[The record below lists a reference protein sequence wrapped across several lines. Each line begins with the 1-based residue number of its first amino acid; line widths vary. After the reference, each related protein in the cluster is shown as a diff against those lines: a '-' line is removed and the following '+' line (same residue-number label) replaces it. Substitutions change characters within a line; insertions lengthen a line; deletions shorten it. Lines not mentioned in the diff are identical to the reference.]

1 MVISSAFFTPEKLKK
16 LADWKL
22 LLFLVLFLNV
32 KLAVKIPA
40 IALIYLLQFNFKFGF
55 SFKNSRLPL
64 FYLLAI
70 VISVLNWVISM
81 HYLNLNYNL
90 VLLTGIGFWVLC
102 ILAMHQVKLFV
113 ENNDTEIIHRT
124 IVIFFIINAILSFCN
139 LAVIIFETG
148 AINPYTYQ
156 GQYQKYFIGTGD
168 YIRGIT
174 FDTSTTNAVLNAL
187 GVIYFLSKKNAAML
201 LVCMAVMLFTGSN
214 FTNILL
220 LACFAVLF
228 IFKSSRDQK
237 SLIAICIMFL
247 LVFMV
252 KISPQNYMYVHET
265 VVNTLRLKTVPP
277 PVTKPKLHLP
287 ITLMPDSLL
296 TAHQRKE
303 KIAQRYIDSI
313 YVLRHPVIRKKVVTI
328 SPAIANDTIATAK
341 VNQEQ
346 ATVITPLPSNAK
358 DSTTLATTPVS
369 DSQVAAAALVAVRH
383 KKSVN
388 VTPAIANTL
397 ILPPTIL
404 KTEAGRP
411 LIPKP
416 DINSRPY
423 QHIAD
428 TSDYQKRLLAFIG
441 MHKPSLP
448 LSAQD
453 NYKATLPGKVI
464 SWVQTLH
471 FLALHPFKIIMGD
484 GIGNFSSKLAFRA
497 SGLGFAGGYPKKY
510 IYLDPDFLSNHLDV
524 YLNFFSK
531 KTDFHSLTNNPDSVY
546 DQLLAEYGLLGLIAF
561 MIWYLGYFL
570 KYYKKLTYGLPI
582 LLMVLALFFIEYW
595 FEQLSILVF
604 FELLLLLNI
613 KETSS
618 KTLLANAH

>member
-1 MVISSAFFTPEKLKK
+1 
-16 LADWKL
+16 
-22 LLFLVLFLNV
+22 V

-55 SFKNSRLPL
+55 SLKNSRLPL
-64 FYLLAI
+64 FYLLVIA
-70 VISVLNWVISM
+70 ISVLNWVMSM
-81 HYLNLNYNL
+81 HYFNLNYNL
-90 VLLTGIGFWVLC
+90 VLLTGIGFWALC

-113 ENNDTEIIHRT
+113 ENNDTETIHRT
-124 IVIFFIINAILSFCN
+124 IVIFFIANAILSFCN

-168 YIRGIT
+168 YIRGTT

-220 LACFAVLF
+220 LTCFVVLF

-237 SLIAICIMFL
+237 SLIAICVMFL

-265 VVNTLRLKTVPP
+265 VLNTLRLKTIPP

-296 TAHQRKE
+296 TAHQRNE

-313 YVLRHPVIRKKVVTI
+313 YVLRHPVIHKKAVNISSAPVT
-328 SPAIANDTIATAK
+328 
-341 VNQEQ
+341 VNQQ
-346 ATVITPLPSNAK
+346 QTTSITPLSAKAK
-358 DSTTLATTPVS
+358 DSTTLNTTRIS
-369 DSQVAAAALVAVRH
+369 DSQVAAEALVAVRH
-383 KKSVN
+383 KKNVN
-388 VTPAIANTL
+388 TIPATSNLL
-397 ILPPTIL
+397 ISPPGIL

-416 DINSRPY
+416 DINSQPY

-441 MHKPSLP
+441 THKSNLP

-453 NYKATLPGKVI
+453 NYKAPLPGKVI
-464 SWVQTLH
+464 SWLQTLH
-471 FLALHPFKIIMGD
+471 FFSEHPFKIIMGD
-484 GIGNFSSKLAFRA
+484 GIGNFSSKLAFRS

-510 IYLDPDFLSNHLDV
+510 VYLSPDFLSNHLDV

-531 KTDFHSLTNNPDSVY
+531 KTDFHSLSNNPDSVY
-546 DQLLAEYGLLGLIAF
+546 DQLLAEYGLLGIIAF
-561 MIWYLGYFL
+561 TVWYLGYFL
-570 KYYKKLTYGLPI
+570 KDYKKLTYGLPI

-595 FEQLSILVF
+595 FEQLSILIF

-613 KETSS
+613 KEMSS
-618 KTLLANAH
+618 KTVLTHAQ

>member
-1 MVISSAFFTPEKLKK
+1 MVISSAFFNPEKLKK

-55 SFKNSRLPL
+55 SLKNSRLPL
-64 FYLLAI
+64 FYLLVIA
-70 VISVLNWVISM
+70 ISVLNWVMSM
-81 HYLNLNYNL
+81 HYFNLNYNL
-90 VLLTGIGFWVLC
+90 VLLTGIGFWALC

-113 ENNDTEIIHRT
+113 ENNDTETIHRT
-124 IVIFFIINAILSFCN
+124 IVIFFIANAILSFCN

-168 YIRGIT
+168 YIRGTT

-220 LACFAVLF
+220 LTCFVVLF

-237 SLIAICIMFL
+237 SLIAICVMFL

-265 VVNTLRLKTVPP
+265 VLNTLRLKTIPP

-296 TAHQRKE
+296 TAHQRNE

-313 YVLRHPVIRKKVVTI
+313 YVLRHPVIHKKAVNISSAPVT
-328 SPAIANDTIATAK
+328 
-341 VNQEQ
+341 VNQQ
-346 ATVITPLPSNAK
+346 QTTSITPLSAKAK
-358 DSTTLATTPVS
+358 DSTTLNTTRIS
-369 DSQVAAAALVAVRH
+369 DSQVAAEALVAVRH
-383 KKSVN
+383 KKNVN
-388 VTPAIANTL
+388 TIPATSNLL
-397 ILPPTIL
+397 ISPPGIL

-416 DINSRPY
+416 DINSQPY

-441 MHKPSLP
+441 THKSNLP

-453 NYKATLPGKVI
+453 NYKAPLPGKVI
-464 SWVQTLH
+464 SWLQTLH
-471 FLALHPFKIIMGD
+471 FFSEHPFKIIMGD
-484 GIGNFSSKLAFRA
+484 GIGNFSSKLAFRS

-510 IYLDPDFLSNHLDV
+510 VYLSPDFLSNHLDV

-531 KTDFHSLTNNPDSVY
+531 KTDFHSLSNNPDSVY
-546 DQLLAEYGLLGLIAF
+546 DQLLAEYGLLGIIAF
-561 MIWYLGYFL
+561 TVWYLGYFL
-570 KYYKKLTYGLPI
+570 KDYKKLTYGLPI
-582 LLMVLALFFIEYW
+582 LLMVLVLFFIEYW
-595 FEQLSILVF
+595 FEQLSILIF

-613 KETSS
+613 KEMSS
-618 KTLLANAH
+618 KTVLAHAQ

>member
-1 MVISSAFFTPEKLKK
+1 MVISSAFFNPEKLKK

-22 LLFLVLFLNV
+22 LLFLILFLNV

-55 SFKNSRLPL
+55 SLKNSRLPF
-64 FYLLAI
+64 FYLLVIA
-70 VISVLNWVISM
+70 ISVLNWVMSM

-113 ENNDTEIIHRT
+113 ENNDTETIHRT
-124 IVIFFIINAILSFCN
+124 IVAFFIINAILSFCN

-187 GVIYFLSKKNAAML
+187 GVIYFLSKKNAVML

-220 LACFAVLF
+220 LTCFVVLF

-237 SLIAICIMFL
+237 SLIAICVMFL

-265 VVNTLRLKTVPP
+265 VKNTVHPEPIPP
-277 PVTKPKLHLP
+277 PVITKPKLNLP

-303 KIAQRYIDSI
+303 KIAQRFIDSI
-313 YVLRHPVIRKKVVTI
+313 YVLHHPAIKAAGAASPSANDKALTTITPVPQSQQTI
-328 SPAIANDTIATAK
+328 SGNQAATKANSLVDHNNVKKTT
-341 VNQEQ
+341 
-346 ATVITPLPSNAK
+346 TVACASLLP
-358 DSTTLATTPVS
+358 TG
-369 DSQVAAAALVAVRH
+369 
-383 KKSVN
+383 
-388 VTPAIANTL
+388 
-397 ILPPTIL
+397 IL

-416 DINSRPY
+416 NINTRPY
-423 QHIAD
+423 QHIVD

-441 MHKPSLP
+441 THKSSLP
-448 LSAQD
+448 LSAKD
-453 NYKATLPGKVI
+453 N
-464 SWVQTLH
+464 
-471 FLALHPFKIIMGD
+471 
-484 GIGNFSSKLAFRA
+484 
-497 SGLGFAGGYPKKY
+497 
-510 IYLDPDFLSNHLDV
+510 
-524 YLNFFSK
+524 
-531 KTDFHSLTNNPDSVY
+531 
-546 DQLLAEYGLLGLIAF
+546 
-561 MIWYLGYFL
+561 
-570 KYYKKLTYGLPI
+570 
-582 LLMVLALFFIEYW
+582 
-595 FEQLSILVF
+595 
-604 FELLLLLNI
+604 
-613 KETSS
+613 
-618 KTLLANAH
+618 